1 MFGCPGWDPVIVP
14 NLQLLPGQLDYRGWE
29 VHTLHVS
36 VVLGKG
42 ICHIQISTVVCF
54 TTAPQWFVQGY
65 RCDGP
70 CGLWRTLGVCLCY
83 EEIWKQGLL
92 WGKPTMSSVVVLKF
106 RKDDLKSECIYEC
119 GCPMQCCACLDL
131 HVRFTV
137 VPWLLPGTDNTQWN
151 WALCEVN
158 VAPGEGIED
167 STTQSSTT
175 RGPKGMM

>member
-1 MFGCPGWDPVIVP
+1 MKSKPSVNS
-14 NLQLLPGQLDYRGWE
+14 NLRYLITVDRKYTPCTLALFLAKEFAIFKYRLWFASQQLLSDSFKATVVTARVDCGEPW
-29 VHTLHVS
+29 VS
-36 VVLGKG
+36 VYVMKKSENKG
-42 ICHIQISTVVCF
+42 C
-54 TTAPQWFVQGY
+54 
-65 RCDGP
+65 
-70 CGLWRTLGVCLCY
+70 CGENQQCL
-83 EEIWKQGLL
+83 LL
-92 WGKPTMSSVVVLKF
+92 SSSKF